1 MINYQNRIVQEDMS
15 TIVSQSYIQWDR
27 MTNKSVMITGANG
40 MLATYMVYVLAYL
53 NETQNANIKIIATAR
68 NIEKAKA
75 RFSDLSKMSNFEL
88 IKHDVTENV
97 NYESNVDYIVH
108 AASPASPKYYNI
120 DPVGVIMP
128 NILGTKNTLELARK
142 NNIEG
147 YLYFSSGEVYGQLN
161 DGEVVNEDK
170 SNILEVGKSIY
181 QIECRIC
188 HTENG
193 INGLKGLTTG
203 WSHDAIRN
211 RLNNLPGGGTPYMPP
226 FVGTDAEKDALAA
239 YLKSLNTKGVIK

>member
-108 AASPASPKYYNI
+108 AASNASPRFI
-120 DPVGVIMP
+120 LEDPVGIINANVI
-128 NILGTKNTLELARK
+128 GTLNMLKLAEATRATIQSAKTEGTRNRAIARK
-142 NNIEG
+142 SPKVPRNSRCI
-147 YLYFSSGEVYGQLN
+147 V
-161 DGEVVNEDK
+161 
-170 SNILEVGKSIY
+170 SIPF
-181 QIECRIC
+181 
-188 HTENG
+188 
-193 INGLKGLTTG
+193 LTLTRT
-203 WSHDAIRN
+203 HVR
-211 RLNNLPGGGTPYMPP
+211 
-226 FVGTDAEKDALAA
+226 F
-239 YLKSLNTKGVIK
+239 